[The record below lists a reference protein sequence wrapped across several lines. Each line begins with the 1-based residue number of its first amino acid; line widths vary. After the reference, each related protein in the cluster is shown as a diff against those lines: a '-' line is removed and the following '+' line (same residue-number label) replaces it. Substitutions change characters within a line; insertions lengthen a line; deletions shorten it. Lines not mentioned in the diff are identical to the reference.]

1 LDLAVEYLCL
11 ARNDLRL
18 AGMLFLIRMLG
29 SPKRIIF
36 SVPPWQPFTTNFF
49 GPSGVRRGLLQAIFF
64 LSSLVILNPNTNDL
78 PIHIPVMQ
86 PFHKTNQFLMIFR
99 KKE

>member
-1 LDLAVEYLCL
+1 LDLAVEHFCL

-18 AGMLFLIRMLG
+18 AGLLFLIRMLG

-36 SVPPWQPFTTNFF
+36 SVPPWHPFKTNFF

-64 LSSLVILNPNTNDL
+64 LSSLDISNLNTNDL
-78 PIHIPVMQ
+78 HIHILVNP